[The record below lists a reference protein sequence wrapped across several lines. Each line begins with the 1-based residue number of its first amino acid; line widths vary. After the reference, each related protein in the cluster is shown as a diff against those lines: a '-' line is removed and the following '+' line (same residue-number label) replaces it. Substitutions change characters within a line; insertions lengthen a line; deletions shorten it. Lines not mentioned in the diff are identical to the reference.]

1 MSETKS
7 EELGVRGEE
16 LTADEYQRLAM
27 RTKPVY
33 YGDNDQL
40 INAALGLCGE
50 AGEFADLLKKYLYQG
65 HVLDDECLIKE
76 LGDVLWYISLAADEM
91 GVTLSEVMEKN
102 IDKLRKRYPE
112 GFDAERSRNREAEKE

>member
-1 MSETKS
+1 MS
-7 EELGVRGEE
+7 EELS
-16 LTADEYQRLAM
+16 ANEYQWLAM

-91 GVTLSEVMEKN
+91 GVTLSEVMAKN

-112 GFDAERSRNREAEKE
+112 GFSAERSVNRDAES